1 MRTFLEGRIPAQHIT
16 EEVQRD
22 VENVV
27 HNDAC
32 LEDEDALD
40 EEEVQFA
47 VLKLP
52 THHHFCDYVSHFR
65 DDVLPS
71 RPVPEKKEG
80 KKEKKTSLFVFFIKS
95 SLFAAD

>member
-40 EEEVQFA
+40 EEEVQLA

-52 THHHFCDYVSHFR
+52 SHHHFCDDVSHFR

-71 RPVPEKKEG
+71 RSVPLWKKKEEKK
-80 KKEKKTSLFVFFIKS
+80 
-95 SLFAAD
+95 

>member
-40 EEEVQFA
+40 EEEVQLA

-52 THHHFCDYVSHFR
+52 THHHFPDDVSHFR
-65 DDVLPS
+65 VSLS
-71 RPVPEKKEG
+71 LSHLLKKQ
-80 KKEKKTSLFVFFIKS
+80 KEIL
-95 SLFAAD
+95 

>member
-22 VENVV
+22 VEYVV

-40 EEEVQFA
+40 EEEVQLA

-52 THHHFCDYVSHFR
+52 PHHHFR
-65 DDVLPS
+65 DDVSHDRSQEIHHLLYPSLPS
-71 RPVPEKKEG
+71 KKP
-80 KKEKKTSLFVFFIKS
+80 
-95 SLFAAD
+95 

>member
-22 VENVV
+22 VEYVV

-32 LEDEDALD
+32 LEEEDALD
-40 EEEVQFA
+40 EEEVQLA

-52 THHHFCDYVSHFR
+52 PHHHFR
-65 DDVLPS
+65 DDVSHELKKFTTCSCRSLPS
-71 RPVPEKKEG
+71 CY
-80 KKEKKTSLFVFFIKS
+80 LFYV
-95 SLFAAD
+95 